1 MLLPRRRLSA
11 LTFAIAAMAVA
22 ACNNDDNGTDNTV
35 PVVVGVQ
42 AAPNPAATTSSV
54 IVTFQSRAGDN
65 SFNIERAE
73 GTTGGTFAAAGTAPA
88 PATPGTV
95 TFTDNGLTVN
105 TTYRYRVIAVR
116 GSQSSSPSSEVSVT
130 TGASGSAGN
139 VDVTQDITANTT
151 WTADKT
157 YTLKGFIHVANG
169 ATLTIEA
176 GTKIMGDEAT
186 LGSSLFIL
194 RGAKINAV
202 GTAANPIVFTSTR
215 AAGQRQPGD
224 WGGLILIGNATINRS
239 GTVSVEGT
247 ATDGDAVVSG
257 KNYRINYSG
266 GTADDDN
273 SGVLSYVRVEFAG
286 YAPIQDQELNSFT
299 FAAVGSGT
307 RISYLEALAGLDDSY
322 EFFGGGLV
330 GDHLVSYESGDDH
343 FDMSEGFRGKLQYLI
358 AMQSTQL
365 TPRTGSGSLSVDPEG
380 IENDGCNGSGCDLA
394 HNSVP
399 LTIPVIA
406 NFTLV
411 GTGKAAT
418 AGASGGIGMMLRR
431 GTGGYYVNGIVARY
445 PRAGVSLRDD
455 ATYTNR
461 AGGTAIQDLATADL
475 AVKNLYFT
483 ENGCDDASCP
493 GNPVIFQGPNG
504 TNVQNSLD
512 LAGNALVDGGATTTA
527 SLFTA
532 FPATINETTTASAF
546 DWTPASGGPITTG
559 GLTTFTGK
567 LATAAGT
574 TVTGT
579 AYLGAADP
587 SGAKWWQGWT
597 AYAQK

>member
-1 MLLPRRRLSA
+1 MRLPQRRLSA
-11 LTFAIAAMAVA
+11 LTFAMAAITVA
-22 ACNNDDNGTDNTV
+22 ACNDDNPTDNTV

-73 GTTGGTFAAAGTAPA
+73 GASGGTFAAAGTVQA

-95 TFTDNGLTVN
+95 TFTDNGLAVN
-105 TTYRYRVIAVR
+105 TTYRYRVTAVR
-116 GSQSSSPSSEVSVT
+116 GSQSSGPSSEVSVT
-130 TGASGSAGN
+130 TGASGSGGN
-139 VDVTQDITANTT
+139 TDVTQDITANTT

-157 YTLKGFIHVANG
+157 YTLKGFIHVTSG
-169 ATLTIEA
+169 ATLTIQA
-176 GTKIMGDEAT
+176 GTKIMGDFNT

-194 RGAKINAV
+194 RGAKIQAV
-202 GTAANPIVFTSTR
+202 GTAANPIVFTSSR

-224 WGGLILIGNATINRS
+224 WGGLILVGNATINRS

-247 ATDGDAVVSG
+247 ATDGDDIVSG
-257 KNYRINYSG
+257 KNYRVNYSG
-266 GTADDDN
+266 GNADDDN
-273 SGVLSYVRVEFAG
+273 SGTLSYVRVEFAG

-299 FAAVGSGT
+299 FAAVGSAT
-307 RISYLEALAGLDDSY
+307 RISYTQAMAGLDDSY

-365 TPRTGSGSLSVDPEG
+365 TPRTGSGSLATDPEG
-380 IENDGCNGSGCDLA
+380 IENDGCNGSGCDLGFD
-394 HNSVP
+394 STP
-399 LTIPVIA
+399 FTIPVIA

-411 GTGKAAT
+411 GTGDAAT
-418 AGASGGIGMMLRR
+418 SGASGGIGMMLRR
-431 GTGGYYVNGIVARY
+431 GTGGYYVNGVVARY
-445 PRAGVSLRDD
+445 PRAGVSLRDA

-461 AGGTAIQDLATADL
+461 AGGTPTTDLNTADL
-475 AVKNLYFT
+475 AVKNVYFT
-483 ENGCDDASCP
+483 ENA
-493 GNPVIFQGPNG
+493 VIFQGANG

-512 LAGNALVDGGATTTA
+512 LAGNALVDGNAATA

-532 FPATINETTTASAF
+532 FPATITETTTASAF
-546 DWTPASGGPITTG
+546 DWTPVSAAPITTG

-567 LATAAGT
+567 LSTAAGT

-597 AYAQK
+597 VYYRN

>member
-1 MLLPRRRLSA
+1 MRLPQRRLSA
-11 LTFAIAAMAVA
+11 LTLAVAAIAVA
-22 ACNNDDNGTDNTV
+22 ACNDDSNSTGNTV
-35 PVVVGVQ
+35 PVVLGVQ
-42 AAPNPAATTSSV
+42 AAPNPSATTSSV
-54 IVTFQSRAGDN
+54 IVTFQSRSGDN

-73 GTTGGTFAAAGTAPA
+73 GATGGTFAAAGTAPA

-116 GSQSSSPSSEVSVT
+116 GGQSSSPSSEVSVT
-130 TGASGSAGN
+130 TGASGSGGN
-139 VDVTQDITANTT
+139 TDVTQDITTNTT

-157 YTLKGFIHVANG
+157 YTLKGFIHVTNG
-169 ATLTIEA
+169 ATLTIEP
-176 GTKIMGDEAT
+176 GTKIMGDQNT

-202 GTAANPIVFTSTR
+202 GTAANPIVFTSSR

-224 WGGLILIGNATINRS
+224 WGGLILVGNAKINRS

-247 ATDGDAVVSG
+247 ATDGDEIVSG
-257 KNYRINYSG
+257 KNYRVNYSG

-273 SGVLSYVRVEFAG
+273 SGTLSYVRVEFAG

-307 RISYLEALAGLDDSY
+307 RVSYTQALAGLDDSY

-343 FDMSEGFRGKLQYLI
+343 FDMSEGFKGKLQYLI

-365 TPRTGSGSLSVDPEG
+365 TPRTGSGSLSTDPEG
-380 IENDGCNGSGCDLA
+380 IENDGCNGSGCDLGFD
-394 HNSVP
+394 STP
-399 LTIPVIA
+399 FTIPVIA

-411 GTGKAAT
+411 GTGAT
-418 AGASGGIGMMLRR
+418 ATSGASGGIGMMLRR
-431 GTGGYYVNGIVARY
+431 GTGGYYVNGVVARY
-445 PRAGVSLRDD
+445 PRAGVSLRDQ
-455 ATYTNR
+455 ATYANR
-461 AGGTAIQDLATADL
+461 AGGTPVTDLNTADL
-475 AVKNLYFT
+475 AVKNVYFT
-483 ENGCDDASCP
+483 ENA
-493 GNPVIFQGPNG
+493 VIFQGANG

-512 LAGNALVDGGATTTA
+512 LPGNALVDGTATTA

-532 FPATINETTTASAF
+532 FPAAVTETTTASDF
-546 DWTPASGGPITTG
+546 DWTPANAAPITAG

-579 AYLGAADP
+579 TYLGAADP

-597 AYAQK
+597 VYAQK

>member
-1 MLLPRRRLSA
+1 MRLPQRRLSA
-11 LTFAIAAMAVA
+11 LTLAIAAIAVA
-22 ACNNDDNGTDNTV
+22 ACNDDNSTGTTV
-35 PVVVGVQ
+35 PVLVGVQ
-42 AAPNPAATTSSV
+42 AAPNPAASTSSV
-54 IVTFQSRAGDN
+54 ILTFQSRSGDN
-65 SFNIERAE
+65 SYNIERAE
-73 GTTGGTFAAAGTAPA
+73 GATGGTFAAAGTAPA

-116 GSQSSSPSSEVSVT
+116 GSQSSSPSAEVSVT
-130 TGASGSAGN
+130 TGAPGSGGN
-139 VDVTQDITANTT
+139 TDVTQDITTNTT

-157 YTLKGFIHVANG
+157 YTLKGFIHVTNG
-169 ATLTIEA
+169 ATLTIEP
-176 GTKIMGDEAT
+176 GTKIMGDQNT

-202 GTAANPIVFTSTR
+202 GTAANPIVFTSSR

-224 WGGLILIGNATINRS
+224 WGGLILVGNAKINRS

-247 ATDGDAVVSG
+247 ATDGDEIVSG
-257 KNYRINYSG
+257 KNYRVNYSG

-286 YAPIQDQELNSFT
+286 YAPIQDQELNAFT

-307 RISYLEALAGLDDSY
+307 RISYLQALAGLDDSY

-343 FDMSEGFRGKLQYLI
+343 FDMSEGFKGKLQYLI

-365 TPRTGSGSLSVDPEG
+365 TPRTGSGSLSTDPEG
-380 IENDGCNGSGCDLA
+380 IENDGCNGSGCDLGFD
-394 HNSVP
+394 STP
-399 LTIPVIA
+399 FTIPVIA

-411 GTGKAAT
+411 GTGAT
-418 AGASGGIGMMLRR
+418 ATSGASGGIGMMLRR
-431 GTGGYYVNGIVARY
+431 GTGGYYVNGVVARY
-445 PRAGVSLRDD
+445 PRAGVSLRDQ
-455 ATYTNR
+455 ATYANR
-461 AGGTAIQDLATADL
+461 AGGTPVTDLNTADL
-475 AVKNLYFT
+475 AVKNVYFT
-483 ENGCDDASCP
+483 ENA
-493 GNPVIFQGPNG
+493 VIFQGANG

-512 LAGNALVDGGATTTA
+512 LPGNALVDGTAATP

-532 FPATINETTTASAF
+532 FPATVSETTTASDF
-546 DWTPASGGPITTG
+546 DWTPANAAPITTG

-597 AYAQK
+597 VYAQK

>member
-1 MLLPRRRLSA
+1 MRFPQRRLSA
-11 LTFAIAAMAVA
+11 LTLAIAAIAVA
-22 ACNNDDNGTDNTV
+22 ACNDDNNPTANTV
-35 PVVVGVQ
+35 PVLVGVQ
-42 AAPNPAATTSSV
+42 ASPNPAATTSSV

-65 SFNIERAE
+65 SYNIERAE
-73 GTTGGTFAAAGTAPA
+73 GPTGGTFAAAGTAPA

-95 TFTDNGLTVN
+95 SFTDNGLTVN

-130 TGASGSAGN
+130 TGASGSGGN
-139 VDVTQDITANTT
+139 VDVTQDITTNTT
-151 WTADKT
+151 WTADKS
-157 YTLKGFIHVANG
+157 YTLKGFIHVASG
-169 ATLTIEA
+169 ATLTIEP
-176 GTKIMGDEAT
+176 GTKVMGDFNT

-202 GTAANPIVFTSTR
+202 GTAANPIVFTSSR

-224 WGGLILIGNATINRS
+224 WGGLILIGNAKINRS

-247 ATDGDAVVSG
+247 ATDGDDVVSG
-257 KNYRINYSG
+257 KNYRLNYSG
-266 GTADDDN
+266 GIADDDN
-273 SGVLSYVRVEFAG
+273 SGTLSYVRVEFAG

-299 FAAVGSGT
+299 FAAVGSAT
-307 RISYLEALAGLDDSY
+307 RISYLQAMAGLDDSY

-343 FDMSEGFRGKLQYLI
+343 FDMSEGFQGKLQYLI

-365 TPRTGSGSLSVDPEG
+365 TPRTGSGSLATDPEG
-380 IENDGCNGSGCDLA
+380 IENDGCNGTGCDLGFD
-394 HNSVP
+394 STP
-399 LTIPVIA
+399 FTIPVIA

-411 GTGKAAT
+411 GTGAAAT
-418 AGASGGIGMMLRR
+418 SGASGGIGMMLRR
-431 GTGGYYVNGIVARY
+431 GTGGYYVNGVVARY
-445 PRAGVSLRDD
+445 PRAGISLRDQ
-455 ATYTNR
+455 ATYANR
-461 AGGTAIQDLATADL
+461 AGGTAVTDLNTADL
-475 AVKNLYFT
+475 AVKNVYFT
-483 ENGCDDASCP
+483 ENA
-493 GNPVIFQGPNG
+493 VIFQGPNG

-512 LAGNALVDGGATTTA
+512 LPGNALVDGTATTA

-532 FPATINETTTASAF
+532 FPATVSETTTASDF
-546 DWTPASGGPITTG
+546 DWTPAGTAPISAG

-579 AYLGAADP
+579 AYVGAADP
-587 SGAKWWQGWT
+587 SGVKWWQGWT
-597 AYAQK
+597 VYAQK